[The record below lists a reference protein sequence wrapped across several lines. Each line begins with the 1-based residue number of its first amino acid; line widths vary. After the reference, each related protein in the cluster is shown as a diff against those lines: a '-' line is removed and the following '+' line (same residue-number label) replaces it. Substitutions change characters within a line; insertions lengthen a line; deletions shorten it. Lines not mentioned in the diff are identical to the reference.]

1 MPHLNGV
8 EMAQEMWKHH
18 PKLPVI
24 FVSAYGDEDVRPKLP
39 PESIFFQKPFRLEHL
54 AKAMREALET

>member
-8 EMAQEMWKHH
+8 EMAQEIWRDH
-18 PKLPVI
+18 PKLPII

-39 PESIFFQKPFRLEHL
+39 ADSIFFQKPFRLEQV
-54 AKAMREALET
+54 AKAMRDALDK